1 MKRSRRKRI
10 NMRVP
15 EDLVDFIK
23 KSSESEGITMT
34 EDYVRYLE
42 NKKASS
48 NEGVPDDDGI

>member
-1 MKRSRRKRI
+1 MKRSKRKRI

>member
-1 MKRSRRKRI
+1 MRRSKRKRI

-15 EDLVDFIK
+15 EDLIDFIK

-42 NKKASS
+42 KKKSS
-48 NEGVPDDDGI
+48 SKEELIRDDGV